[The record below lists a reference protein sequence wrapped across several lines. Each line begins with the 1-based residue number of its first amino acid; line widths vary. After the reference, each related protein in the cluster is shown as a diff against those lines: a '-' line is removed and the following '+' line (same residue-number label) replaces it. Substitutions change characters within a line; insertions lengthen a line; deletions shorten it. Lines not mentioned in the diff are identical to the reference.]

1 VPLFFRHTLS
11 ILQRSCV
18 PPPPCYVALVGG
30 CYVKVEKILCSF
42 AARAASCTTKIYIRV
57 VLSYVF
63 HGLLAKSG
71 GIQIPHLS
79 VRYVTVSQWPSFDYM

>member
-18 PPPPCYVALVGG
+18 PPPCCVALVGG

-63 HGLLAKSG
+63 HDLLAKSG